1 MWWDELK
8 RLPEAQGVNRAQFET
23 EIKPA
28 AEPVVMRGLVSD
40 WPAIAAAR
48 DGAEALAGHLK
59 ARSAEQPLD
68 VWIAEAGLNGRFFY
82 GEGLKGLNHRRERS
96 TVGGLLD
103 RLVRDEASEAPEAA
117 YAGGVPLDRH
127 MPELL
132 AEVPMPLLA
141 LETERLTSLWLGNRV
156 RTAAHWDLAQN
167 LAGVIAGR
175 RRFIL
180 FPPNSIGD
188 LYVGPIDVTLAGQP
202 TSLVDFH
209 APDFERFPRFR
220 EAMKAARVAE
230 LGPGDVIY
238 IPSLWFHHVE
248 TLSPVGA
255 MVNFWWRDG
264 PAWMK
269 TPQLTLMHAL
279 LTMRDLPP
287 PEKRAWRAF
296 FDHYIFGEDAVGH
309 IPEGAR
315 GVMGEMTP
323 ENYRRIAGML
333 AQSLTR

>member
-1 MWWDELK
+1 MWWDELE
-8 RLPEAQGVNRAQFET
+8 RLPEARGVDRARFEA

-48 DGAEALAGHLK
+48 DGTEALAGHLK
-59 ARSAEQPLD
+59 VRSREQPLD

-82 GEGLKGLNHRRERS
+82 GEGLTGLNHRRERS
-96 TVGGLLD
+96 TVGGLLE
-103 RLVRDEASEAPEAA
+103 RLVRDETSAAPEAV

-127 MPELL
+127 LPELL
-132 AEVPMPLLA
+132 GEVPMPLLA
-141 LETERLTSLWLGNRV
+141 PETERLTSLWLGNRV

-180 FPPNSIGD
+180 FPPESIGD

-209 APDFERFPRFR
+209 APDFEAFPRFR

-230 LGPGDVIY
+230 LGPADVIY

-296 FDHYIFGEDAVGH
+296 FDHYIFGEDAVDH
-309 IPEGAR
+309 IPEAAR
-315 GVMGEMTP
+315 GVLGPMTS
-323 ENYRRIAGML
+323 ERR
-333 AQSLTR
+333 QSLSAVLARSLAR

>member
-8 RLPEAQGVNRAQFET
+8 RLPEAQAVDRARFET

-28 AEPVVMRGLVSD
+28 AEPVVMRELVSD

-48 DGAEALAGHLK
+48 EGAEALAGHLR

-103 RLVRDEASEAPEAA
+103 RLVRDETSEAPEAA

-127 MPELL
+127 MPGLL
-132 AEVPMPLLA
+132 AEVSMPLLA
-141 LETERLTSLWLGNRV
+141 DGTERLTSLWLGNRV

-180 FPPNSIGD
+180 FPPDSIGD
-188 LYVGPIDVTLAGQP
+188 LYIGPIDVTLAGQP

-209 APDFERFPRFR
+209 APDFEAFPRFR

-287 PEKRAWRAF
+287 AEKQAWRAF
-296 FDHYIFGEDAVGH
+296 FDHYIFGEDAVAH
-309 IPEGAR
+309 IPEPAR
-315 GVMGEMTP
+315 GVLGKMTP
-323 ENYRRIAGML
+323 ETYRRIAGML
-333 AQSLTR
+333 AQSLAR